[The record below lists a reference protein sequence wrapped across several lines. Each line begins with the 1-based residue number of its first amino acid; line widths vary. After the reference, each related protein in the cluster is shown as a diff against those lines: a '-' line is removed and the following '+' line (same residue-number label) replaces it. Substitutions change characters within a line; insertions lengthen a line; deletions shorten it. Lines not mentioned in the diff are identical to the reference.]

1 MKLTFR
7 AIQKE
12 EDEKYAKY
20 LQETHNRFCS
30 ESNLAIENVFTGDG
44 YNSLKN
50 EYMNDQLRII
60 MSDNH
65 EGDYIAQ
72 IGIDSVFTD
81 TTSLS
86 SFIEDGKV
94 MMPYTSYEALYASKM
109 PEGMKAGVKKNQ
121 EMTSAVMN
129 EEVEYEFARRMP
141 IVYPREIFAE
151 ARKFI
156 EDIHK
161 VTIEEYMSELDMF
174 NAYNFLG
181 AFCYKYANDLF
192 MWLNTEEMRLPPVPI
207 EANLKAKDFVIVL

>member
-1 MKLTFR
+1 MKLTFY

-12 EDEKYAKY
+12 GDEKYAKY
-20 LQETHNRFCS
+20 IQDTHNKFCS
-30 ESNLAIENVFTGDG
+30 SSNLVIENVFKQEE

-50 EYMNDQLRII
+50 DYMDDQLSII
-60 MSDNH
+60 MSDRH
-65 EGDYIAQ
+65 EGDYIAHM
-72 IGIDSVFTD
+72 GIDSVFTD
-81 TTSLS
+81 TASLS

-94 MMPYTSYEALYASKM
+94 MMPYTSYEALYTSKM
-109 PEGMKAGVKKNQ
+109 PEEMKVGVKKNQ
-121 EMTSAVMN
+121 DMTSAVMN
-129 EEVEYEFARRMP
+129 EEIEYEFARRMP
-141 IVYPREIFAE
+141 IVYPREIYAE

-161 VTIEEYMSELDMF
+161 VTIEEYMSELNMF

-207 EANLKAKDFVIVL
+207 EANLKTKDFVIVL

>member
-1 MKLTFR
+1 MKLTFHT
-7 AIQKE
+7 IQRG

-30 ESNLAIENVFTGDG
+30 ESNLAIENALTQDDF
-44 YNSLKN
+44 LKN

-60 MSDNH
+60 MSDKY

-109 PEGMKAGVKKNQ
+109 PDTMKEGVKKNQ

-129 EEVEYEFARRMP
+129 KEVEYEFARRMP
-141 IVYPREIFAE
+141 LVYPREIFAE